1 MRYIPE
7 EPNAFPPPVPPRILT
22 EAESLKLTQMGSPMK
37 GDWPHQELHG
47 PSMVLEDFEPTESV
61 GANPG
66 SGSIPY
72 TQTEYQSA
80 GSEAPL
86 VLMATLFALM
96 LAFGLLLTIL
106 IPVGFIG
113 KALSQFNAGE
123 QVLAPIWYGAIAVL
137 SLLVLL
143 RWCTVQTMAFIA
155 QCKLRRTGAR
165 TPELWPLV
173 SVLVPAYQE
182 GETITSALHSLVNL
196 DYPRY
201 EIIVVDDGS
210 VDDTFSKA
218 SAFAGR
224 HRGCN
229 VEVYRKPNGG
239 KWSALNYGF
248 SLARAELILCIDA
261 DSRLSPQAL
270 KQLVSRLDHPE
281 IEGVSGQITVRNRRS
296 VITRLQAYEYIVA
309 NGGLRTAQSL
319 MGLVLVVPGP
329 IGLYRRVALLKAWAN
344 STPLSEPHQPG
355 YVEGPFSH
363 ETFAEDFQLSVTVLA
378 LGGRIVYE
386 PRALSYTRSPDS
398 THSLLNQRY
407 RWFRGTMQV
416 LKIYVR
422 QLRKPAASK
431 NPNLSVLIVAI
442 YLLDLFVLPMVNT
455 ALIVSVV
462 VSAITS
468 APIADLCL
476 WISAVWLLNLMT
488 GTYHILAQRDDL
500 TLLHLVP
507 IYDLYHGLLLNV
519 AWAIALIDEIRK
531 SKMQW

>member
-1 MRYIPE
+1 
-7 EPNAFPPPVPPRILT
+7 
-22 EAESLKLTQMGSPMK
+22 
-37 GDWPHQELHG
+37 
-47 PSMVLEDFEPTESV
+47 
-61 GANPG
+61 
-66 SGSIPY
+66 
-72 TQTEYQSA
+72 
-80 GSEAPL
+80 
-86 VLMATLFALM
+86 
-96 LAFGLLLTIL
+96 
-106 IPVGFIG
+106 
-113 KALSQFNAGE
+113 
-123 QVLAPIWYGAIAVL
+123 
-137 SLLVLL
+137 
-143 RWCTVQTMAFIA
+143 
-155 QCKLRRTGAR
+155 
-165 TPELWPLV
+165 
-173 SVLVPAYQE
+173 
-182 GETITSALHSLVNL
+182 
-196 DYPRY
+196 
-201 EIIVVDDGS
+201 
-210 VDDTFSKA
+210 
-218 SAFAGR
+218 
-224 HRGCN
+224 
-229 VEVYRKPNGG
+229 
-239 KWSALNYGF
+239 
-248 SLARAELILCIDA
+248 
-261 DSRLSPQAL
+261 
-270 KQLVSRLDHPE
+270 LDHPE